1 MAIRARGQTSAKAQA
16 AAAPKKAAAK
26 KAKTAAKKTGTT
38 VRASARSSKKTA
50 EPAAERSAAQ
60 SDKAAAPRLRERLR
74 ETITQEIL
82 TAAEATFAERGVS
95 TTSMA
100 DIAARAGMAVGTLYN
115 YFADR
120 EAMLRALQEQRR
132 IEFLRA
138 IDDSLESSAAL
149 PFRAQLALS
158 LRALFAVFSKHRNFA
173 MMMIRDERSVFNPSP
188 SKRSAILEFLARYEV
203 LTQRGLAE
211 QALRPDFAPLLPTML
226 SGVVRGALLYALYS
240 EQPVDLL
247 DLVEPVVRLI
257 MEGAAPRDA

>member
-16 AAAPKKAAAK
+16 AATPKKAAAK
-26 KAKTAAKKTGTT
+26 KAKTVAKKTGTT
-38 VRASARSSKKTA
+38 ARFSEKA
-50 EPAAERSAAQ
+50 AAPAAERSAAQ

-115 YFADR
+115 YFTDR

-138 IDDSLESSAAL
+138 IDESLESSAAL

-158 LRALFAVFSKHRNFA
+158 LRALFAVFSRHRNFA

-211 QALRPDFAPLLPTML
+211 QALRSDFAPLLPTML
-226 SGVVRGALLYALYS
+226 SGVVRGALLFALYS

>member
-16 AAAPKKAAAK
+16 AATAAPKKPAATKGKSAAK
-26 KAKTAAKKTGTT
+26 KSGTT
-38 VRASARSSKKTA
+38 ARASERTS
-50 EPAAERSAAQ
+50 ERSATP
-60 SDKAAAPRLRERLR
+60 SSKAAAPRLRERLR

-82 TAAEATFAERGVS
+82 TAAEAVFAERGVS

-115 YFADR
+115 YFTDR
-120 EAMLRALQEQRR
+120 EAMLHALQEQRR
-132 IEFLRA
+132 LEFLRA
-138 IDDSLESSAAL
+138 IDESLESSTAL

-158 LRALFAVFSKHRNFA
+158 LRALFTVFSKHRNFA
-173 MMMIRDERSVFNPSP
+173 MMMIRDERSVFNPGP
-188 SKRSAILEFLARYEV
+188 SKRSAILEFLARYEI

-226 SGVVRGALLYALYS
+226 SGVVRGALLFALYS
-240 EQPVDLL
+240 EQPVDLI

-257 MEGAAPRDA
+257 MEGAAPRDT

>member
-16 AAAPKKAAAK
+16 AATPKKAAAK
-26 KAKTAAKKTGTT
+26 KAKTVAKKTGTT
-38 VRASARSSKKTA
+38 ARSSEKA
-50 EPAAERSAAQ
+50 AAPAAERSAAQ

-115 YFADR
+115 YFTDR

-138 IDDSLESSAAL
+138 IDESLESSAAL

-158 LRALFAVFSKHRNFA
+158 LRALFAVFSRHRNFA

-226 SGVVRGALLYALYS
+226 SGVVRGALLFALYS